1 LTVLHLAKA
10 SIKTLV
16 PLQWLHVC
24 SIIMIITLIIA
35 PTAGFRTVPFPAPTA

>member
-1 LTVLHLAKA
+1 
-10 SIKTLV
+10 V

-35 PTAGFRTVPFPAPTA
+35 PTAGFIGRLIFPAPTAYLI